1 MRGGCCLLICALLGI
16 LAVTAANAQTTRTWE
31 LRNGDWAE
39 VLAQATSQ
47 PTTAPAEEPVLD
59 RAEQLL
65 AQGNFRPAR
74 KMLVVWIKAHKE
86 RGTAL
91 RDRCLF
97 LLGDAF
103 FQSDDRIKAYYY
115 YDELMD
121 EYPES
126 PLFQRALQKQ
136 YEIADA
142 YLNGYKRIFLFMR
155 ILDSSD
161 EAVEMMYRVRQRAP
175 GSPLA
180 ERALLR
186 TADYYFND
194 RDYDLASD
202 VYGIYIQ
209 DYPQSPQVPRV
220 KLRKAFAA
228 LAQFRG
234 VNFEATNIIDAR
246 LQLVAI
252 QNEYPE
258 LAEENNVQTVIEQID
273 SAFAKKLIET
283 AQYYER
289 VHEWHG
295 AVYEYRF
302 LARAYP
308 SSPEAFLA
316 RERLARMPV
325 KWLDEAPPPATGTY
339 WPSTQPSASAADTR

>member
-1 MRGGCCLLICALLGI
+1 MRGGHCLLICACVGI
-16 LAVTAANAQTTRTWE
+16 LAASAVAQTTRTWE
-31 LRNGDWAE
+31 LRNGNWAE
-39 VLAQATSQ
+39 VLATATTGPATQ
-47 PTTAPAEEPVLD
+47 PVEEPDLD

-65 AQGNFRPAR
+65 SQGDFRPAR
-74 KMLVVWIKAHKE
+74 TMLVQWIKTHKE
-86 RGTAL
+86 HAAPL

-103 FQSDDRIKAYYY
+103 FQSDDRLKAFYY

-126 PLFQRALQKQ
+126 PLFQKALQKQ
-136 YEIADA
+136 YDIADGF
-142 YLNGYKRIFLFMR
+142 LNGYKRVFLWFR
-155 ILDSSD
+155 ILDTSD
-161 EAVEMMYRVRQRAP
+161 EAVEMMYRIRQRAP

-194 RDYDLASD
+194 RDYDLAGD
-202 VYGIYIQ
+202 VYKIYID

-220 KLRKAFAA
+220 KLRRAFAS

-258 LAEENNVQTVIEQID
+258 MAAENNVETVIEQID

-302 LARAYP
+302 LARVYP

-316 RERLARMPV
+316 RDRLARMPV
-325 KWLDEAPPPATGTY
+325 KWLDDPPPVPAGGY
-339 WPSTQPSASAADTR
+339 WPSTQPTASAADAR

>member
-1 MRGGCCLLICALLGI
+1 MRGGCGLLICASIGI
-16 LAVTAANAQTTRTWE
+16 FTALATAQTTRTWE
-31 LRNGDWAE
+31 LRNGNWAE
-39 VLAQATSQ
+39 LLPQTTTA
-47 PTTAPAEEPVLD
+47 PTTAPAAVEPVLD

-65 AQGNFRPAR
+65 AQGDFRPAR
-74 KMLVVWIKAHKE
+74 AMLVVWIKAHQE
-86 RGTAL
+86 RHTPL
-91 RDRCLF
+91 RDRALF

-103 FQSDDRIKAYYY
+103 FQSDDRLKAYYY

-126 PLFQRALQKQ
+126 PLFQPALQKQ
-136 YEIADA
+136 YDIADA
-142 YLNGYKRIFLFMR
+142 FLNGYKRVFLWFKV
-155 ILDSSD
+155 LDTSD
-161 EAVEMMYRVRQRAP
+161 EAVEMMYRIRQRAP

-194 RDYDLASD
+194 RDYDLSSD
-202 VYGIYIQ
+202 VYAIYIQ
-209 DYPQSPQVPRV
+209 DYPLSPQIPRV

-252 QNEYPE
+252 QNEYPD
-258 LAEENNVQTVIEQID
+258 LAEENNVATVIEQID

-283 AQYYER
+283 AQYYEK

-295 AVYEYRF
+295 AVFEYRF
-302 LARAYP
+302 LTRAYP

-316 RERLARMPV
+316 RERLARLPA
-325 KWLDEAPPPATGTY
+325 KWQDEPPPPGSGSY
-339 WPSTQPSASAADTR
+339 WPSTQPAASADAR

>member
-1 MRGGCCLLICALLGI
+1 LICAVVGI
-16 LAVTAANAQTTRTWE
+16 LSAAAAAQTTRNWE

-39 VLAQATSQ
+39 VLPQSSAG
-47 PTTAPAEEPVLD
+47 PTTAPVDEPSLD
-59 RAEQLL
+59 RAEQWL
-65 AQGNFRPAR
+65 AQGDFRPAR
-74 KMLVVWIKAHKE
+74 KLLVQWIKAHKE
-86 RGTAL
+86 KKTPL
-91 RDRCLF
+91 RDRALF

-126 PLFQRALQKQ
+126 PLFQKALQKQ
-136 YEIADA
+136 YDIADA
-142 YLNGYKRIFLFMR
+142 FLNGYKRVFVWFR
-155 ILDSSD
+155 ILDTSD
-161 EAVEMMYRVRQRAP
+161 EAVEMMYRLRQRAP

-180 ERALLR
+180 EKALLR

-194 RDYDLASD
+194 REFDLASD
-202 VYGIYIQ
+202 VYSIYIQ
-209 DYPQSPQVPRV
+209 DYPQSRQIPRV
-220 KLRKAFAA
+220 KLRKAFAS

-246 LQLVAI
+246 LQLVAV
-252 QNEYPE
+252 QKEYPE
-258 LAEENNVQTVIEQID
+258 LAEENNVETVIEQID

-289 VHEWHG
+289 VHQWRG

-302 LARAYP
+302 LVQAYP
-308 SSPEAFLA
+308 SSPEAGLA
-316 RERLARMPV
+316 RDRLVHLPV
-325 KWLDEAPPPATGTY
+325 RWQDEPPPPTIGGY
-339 WPSTQPSASAADTR
+339 WPSTQPSASADAR